1 MPVSQLCGCPEA
13 GAETAQFVY
22 VPHPPSAC
30 LVGGEAAPG
39 PSGCSSA
46 QNSLPFTTAF
56 PHSPLVPRRPP
67 GGGGPQEWGP
77 QAHRVSL
84 PGSESTGM
92 DLAAS
97 LLSFLAPRPPC
108 ALLASAL
115 QSLSQKL
122 RSNHQHRQ
130 GRFFQEEVFTQLD
143 PAMLGHSVCD
153 SRNF

>member
-56 PHSPLVPRRPP
+56 PHSPLEPRRPP
-67 GGGGPQEWGP
+67 GRGVLRSGVPKPTESASRGVRARGWTLRPLCSLSWP
-77 QAHRVSL
+77 PAHRVLSW
-84 PGSESTGM
+84 P
-92 DLAAS
+92 
-97 LLSFLAPRPPC
+97 LLFIPFLRSC
-108 ALLASAL
+108 ALTISTD
-115 QSLSQKL
+115 
-122 RSNHQHRQ
+122 RED
-130 GRFFQEEVFTQLD
+130 FQEEVFTQLD